1 MSQTTTPPARAVT
14 SPTSSGWTRLWLVA
28 AAAVVVAAVLLVR
41 AWSTGGVRVTV
52 RFLEGHG
59 LRIGD
64 PVKHRGISIGRVE
77 AVRLAETDA
86 GIVVE
91 ARIDR
96 QASSRLGDATRFW
109 IVRPQ
114 VDLGGIAGLDTVVG
128 PRYLEVQPAG
138 EGGLREFDGLDEMP
152 VVDVIEPEDLVVTL
166 RAKERGSLGRGAGIF
181 HRGIRVGRILD
192 VRLSA
197 EGEGVEADAW
207 IDAGHAA
214 LVGAR
219 SSFHSLGAVEVG
231 LSIEGLRTRIDS
243 LETLLLGGVALV
255 APPSRGEP
263 VADGHV
269 FRLERDFDGDW

>member
-1 MSQTTTPPARAVT
+1 MSQTTTPPARPAS
-14 SPTSSGWTRLWLVA
+14 SPSSSGWTRLWLVA

-41 AWSTGGVRVTV
+41 AWSTSGVRVSV

-64 PVKHRGISIGRVE
+64 PVKHRGISIGRVD
-77 AVRLAETDA
+77 AVRLSADDA

-96 QASSRLGDATRFW
+96 DAARRLGGATRAW

-138 EGGLREFDGLDEMP
+138 EGELRELAGLDEMP
-152 VVDVIEPEDLVVTL
+152 VVDVIEPPDLLVTL
-166 RAKERGSLGRGAGIF
+166 IAEERGSLGRGASIF

-197 EGEGVEADAW
+197 DGRGVEADAW
-207 IDAGHAA
+207 IDAEHAA
-214 LVGAR
+214 LVGPR

-231 LSIEGLRTRIDS
+231 LSIEGVRARVDS

-255 APPSRGEP
+255 VPDRGGEA

-269 FRLERDFDGDW
+269 FRLEPDFDGDW